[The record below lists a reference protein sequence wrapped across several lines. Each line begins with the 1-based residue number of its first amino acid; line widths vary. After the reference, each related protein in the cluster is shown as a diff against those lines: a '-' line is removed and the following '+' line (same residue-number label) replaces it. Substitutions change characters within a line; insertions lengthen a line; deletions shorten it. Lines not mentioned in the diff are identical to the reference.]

1 MFCVRCG
8 KEGPTVRGLCIDC
21 FLNGRK
27 LIMMPHHVD
36 LERCT
41 SCDDYL
47 VNSRWVTMSLQEAV
61 EQAAVGVITHIPEAK
76 VKEVSARAE
85 PTDPRNFEGEVEVT
99 LDIDGHEETVRD
111 RTIVRVKNTVCQ
123 RCSRQLGNYYES
135 ILQVRS
141 PEKELEKSL
150 QAEVLES
157 VLDKVDRQSRSN
169 RQIFISKVEEMHGG
183 LDFYLSSISLGK
195 GLSRDLVNEYGAE
208 LKESS
213 TLVGRKDDGS
223 DMYRV
228 TYLVRMPVYK
238 QGDVVL
244 QNDVPHHI
252 VSLSKNAVKLL
263 NLRDFR
269 IQTVKPADMRAL
281 KVVRKREEIQD
292 AVVVNAGEGEA
303 QVLHPGNFRTVDIR
317 LPTGF
322 QAGETVRVVEHEG
335 EILLI
340 P

>member
-1 MFCVRCG
+1 M
-8 KEGPTVRGLCIDC
+8 
-21 FLNGRK
+21 
-27 LIMMPHHVD
+27 
-36 LERCT
+36 
-41 SCDDYL
+41 
-47 VNSRWVTMSLQEAV
+47 
-61 EQAAVGVITHIPEAK
+61 
-76 VKEVSARAE
+76 KEVSARAE

-157 VLDKVDRQSRSN
+157 VLDKVDQQSRSN

>member
-1 MFCVRCG
+1 
-8 KEGPTVRGLCIDC
+8 
-21 FLNGRK
+21 
-27 LIMMPHHVD
+27 
-36 LERCT
+36 
-41 SCDDYL
+41 
-47 VNSRWVTMSLQEAV
+47 
-61 EQAAVGVITHIPEAK
+61 
-76 VKEVSARAE
+76 
-85 PTDPRNFEGEVEVT
+85 
-99 LDIDGHEETVRD
+99 
-111 RTIVRVKNTVCQ
+111 
-123 RCSRQLGNYYES
+123 
-135 ILQVRS
+135 
-141 PEKELEKSL
+141 
-150 QAEVLES
+150 
-157 VLDKVDRQSRSN
+157 
-169 RQIFISKVEEMHGG
+169 
-183 LDFYLSSISLGK
+183 
-195 GLSRDLVNEYGAE
+195 VNEYGAE

-228 TYLVRMPVYK
+228 TYLVRLPVYK

-252 VSLSKNAVKLL
+252 VTLSKNGIKLL

-281 KVVRKREEIQD
+281 KVIRKREEVQD

-317 LPTGF
+317 LPPGF